1 MTKKPPI
8 TLEITNK
15 PMRKYQ
21 NTPKCI
27 KAILSYLRA
36 NKYFT
41 YFKVCAKQK
50 KNPWLAGLHFVD
62 LEGRKIFLLHKII

>member
-36 NKYFT
+36 KKYFT
-41 YFKVCAKQK
+41 YFKVCAKK
-50 KNPWLAGLHFVD
+50 KKKTLD
-62 LEGRKIFLLHKII
+62 